1 MYYLK
6 NCVNIERLL
15 KYIDLLIY
23 KDEMMRENTMEDIV
37 RRVENTF
44 KDKNFLKRISSSRQR
59 WIDED
64 IEIIADGIVEFFR
77 DFQ

>member
-6 NCVNIERLL
+6 NCVNVERLL

-23 KDEMMRENTMEDIV
+23 KDEMMRENTMEG
-37 RRVENTF
+37 
-44 KDKNFLKRISSSRQR
+44 
-59 WIDED
+59 

-77 DFQ
+77 DLQ